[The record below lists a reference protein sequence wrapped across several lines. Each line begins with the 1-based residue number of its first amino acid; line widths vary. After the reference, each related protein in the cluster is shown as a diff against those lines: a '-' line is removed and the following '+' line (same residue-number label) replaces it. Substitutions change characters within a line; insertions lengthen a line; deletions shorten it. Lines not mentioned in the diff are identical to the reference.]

1 MTFTFLPNS
10 GLLPM
15 SSDQA
20 KLSAASQSLLDNIRI
35 VLVNTTHPGNIGGV
49 ARAIKNMGLT
59 QLYLVEPKDYPSER
73 AEWRASNAVD
83 VLANATVV
91 ETLDEAIAD
100 CGLVV
105 GTSARERRIPWPL
118 FTPRECGERSV
129 KEASQHPIAVVFGR
143 EDRGLT
149 NEELHKCHYHVHI
162 PSNPEYSSLNIAAA
176 VQVLAYELRVSC
188 LTAQQNGEPLHF
200 DDWDMPPAKS
210 EALENYYEH
219 LEKTLQKLDFIQADN
234 PRQTMTRL
242 RRLYNR
248 VRLDEMELAI
258 MRGML
263 TAVQNYIYHT
273 DKKIDA
279 LENTDSSKPES

>member
-1 MTFTFLPNS
+1 MRRLFYPLTNIYRKIMT
-10 GLLPM
+10 
-15 SSDQA
+15 SDQA
-20 KLSAASQSLLDNIRI
+20 TITTESQAILDNIRI
-35 VLVNTTHPGNIGGV
+35 VLVNTSHPGNIGAV
-49 ARAIKNMGLT
+49 ARAMKNMGLS
-59 QLYLVEPKDYPSER
+59 QLYLVDPKEYPSEQ

-83 VLANATVV
+83 VLSSAHVV
-91 ETLDEAIAD
+91 NHLDEAIAE
-100 CGLVV
+100 CGLVI

-118 FTPRECGERSV
+118 FTPRECGERSIV
-129 KEASQHPIAVVFGR
+129 EAAEHPVAIVFGR

-176 VQVLAYELRVSC
+176 VQVVAYELRVTC
-188 LTAQQNGEPLHF
+188 LTSQQSGKPLHF
-200 DDWDMPPAKS
+200 DDWDMPPANS

-219 LEKTLQKLDFIQADN
+219 LQETLQKLNFIQPDN

-263 TAVQNYIYHT
+263 TSIQNYIFHT
-273 DKKIDA
+273 NKRIEK
-279 LENTDSSKPES
+279 LESEKGEG

>member
-1 MTFTFLPNS
+1 MT
-10 GLLPM
+10 
-15 SSDQA
+15 SDQA
-20 KLSAASQSLLDNIRI
+20 TITAESQAVLDNIRI
-35 VLVNTTHPGNIGGV
+35 VLVNTSHPGNIGAV
-49 ARAIKNMGLT
+49 ARAMKNMGLS
-59 QLYLVEPKDYPSER
+59 QLYLVDPKEYPSEQ

-83 VLANATVV
+83 VLSSAHVV
-91 ETLDEAIAD
+91 NNLDEAIAE
-100 CGLVV
+100 CGLVI

-118 FTPRECGERSV
+118 FTPRECGERSIV
-129 KEASQHPIAVVFGR
+129 EATQHPVAIVFGR

-176 VQVLAYELRVSC
+176 VQVITYELRVSC
-188 LTAQQNGEPLHF
+188 LTSQQSGKPLHF
-200 DDWDMPPAKS
+200 DDWDMPPANS

-219 LEKTLQKLDFIQADN
+219 LQETLQKLNFIQPDN

-242 RRLYNR
+242 RRLYSR

-263 TAVQNYIYHT
+263 TSIQNYIFHT
-273 DKKIDA
+273 NKRIEA
-279 LENTDSSKPES
+279 LESEKRDGS